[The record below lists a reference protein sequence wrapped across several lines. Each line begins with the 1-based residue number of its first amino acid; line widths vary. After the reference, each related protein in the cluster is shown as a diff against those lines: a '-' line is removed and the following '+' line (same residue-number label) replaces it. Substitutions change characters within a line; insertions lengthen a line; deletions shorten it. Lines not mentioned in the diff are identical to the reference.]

1 MSRKLL
7 LCVDDR
13 LTSLQARKLLLE
25 HEGYAVLTATNGMAG
40 LELYVSRSV
49 DLVLL
54 DYNMPGL
61 NGAALAQKMRA
72 LKPEVP
78 LVMLSGL
85 FEPPAEAA
93 GLIDAYIS
101 KGQNPRVLLNQIDQ
115 LLSLTAPLQGAIPRM
130 RF

>member
-13 LTSLQARKLLLE
+13 LASLQARKLLLE
-25 HEGYAVLTATNGMAG
+25 REGYAVLTANDGIAG
-40 LELYVSRSV
+40 LELFVSRLV

-61 NGAALAQKMRA
+61 NGAVLAQRMRA

-78 LVMLSGL
+78 LVMLSGR

-101 KGQNPRVLLNQIDQ
+101 KGQNPCVLLNQIDQ
-115 LLSLTAPLQGAIPRM
+115 LLSLTAHPAGRNA
-130 RF
+130 

>member
-1 MSRKLL
+1 VSRKLL
-7 LCVDDR
+7 LCVDGR
-13 LTSLQARKLLLE
+13 LASLQARKLLLE
-25 HEGYAVLTATNGMAG
+25 HEGYAVLTATDGTAG
-40 LELYVSRSV
+40 LELFVSRSV

-61 NGAALAQKMRA
+61 NGAVVAQRMRA

-78 LVMLSGL
+78 LVMLSGR

-101 KGQNPRVLLNQIDQ
+101 KVQNPCVLLNQIDQ
-115 LLSLTAPLQGAIPRM
+115 LLSLTAHPAGRNA
-130 RF
+130 

>member
-13 LTSLQARKLLLE
+13 LASLQARKLLLE
-25 HEGYAVLTATNGMAG
+25 HEGYAVLSATDGIAG
-40 LELYVSRSV
+40 LELFVSRLV

-61 NGAALAQKMRA
+61 NGAVLAHRMRA

-78 LVMLSGL
+78 LVMLSGR

-93 GLIDAYIS
+93 GLIDAYVS
-101 KGQNPRVLLNQIDQ
+101 KGKNPCVLLNQIDK
-115 LLSLTAPLQGAIPRM
+115 LLGATPKM

>member
-13 LTSLQARKLLLE
+13 LDSVQARKLLLE
-25 HEGYAVLTATNGMAG
+25 HEGYAVLTATHGIAG
-40 LELYVSRSV
+40 LELFASRAV

-54 DYNMPGL
+54 GYNMPGL
-61 NGAALAQKMRA
+61 NGAVLAQRMRA

-78 LVMLSGL
+78 LIMLSGRL
-85 FEPPAEAA
+85 VPPAEAA

-101 KGQNPRVLLNQIDQ
+101 KGQNPCVLLNQIDQ
-115 LLSLTAPLQGAIPRM
+115 LLSLTAHSGGRNA
-130 RF
+130 

>member
-1 MSRKLL
+1 
-7 LCVDDR
+7 VDDR
-13 LTSLQARKLLLE
+13 LASLQARKLLLE
-25 HEGYAVLTATNGMAG
+25 REGYAVLTANDGIAG
-40 LELYVSRSV
+40 LELFVSRLV

-61 NGAALAQKMRA
+61 NGAVLAQRMRA

-78 LVMLSGL
+78 LVMLSGR

-101 KGQNPRVLLNQIDQ
+101 KGQNPCVLLNQIDQ
-115 LLSLTAPLQGAIPRM
+115 LLSLTAQPAGRNA
-130 RF
+130 